1 MRLRIKN
8 VTAIPL
14 RIPFS
19 APFTIAAPHEQT
31 RDHIDVVLVQID
43 TNESLSGIG
52 ETQAWRRQA
61 SSEVLLNLV
70 RVIEEI
76 FKPILVGRNPLEISG
91 LLHELNATVYNSL
104 YAQAAIGD
112 ALYDLAGKIF
122 NVPVCELLGGRCR
135 DKIQV
140 GLPLSISSSTDA
152 MLQKARQAYEQGY
165 RHLRV
170 KIGMDSAHDVANVR
184 RLRQEFGDK
193 VVLRADA
200 NGGMYYDQALP
211 LLKKL
216 EEFDLDIVE
225 QPVPAWDLDSMA
237 LLARTVSIPISAD
250 ESVSTDSSL
259 IEIVKRRAAS
269 IIQTKV
275 GKNGGIH
282 YTRKLWT
289 IADAAGIGIFPGN
302 HPATSIATA
311 SVAHLCAAWPSLRLV
326 GDFQAGACDML
337 AADVVKSPL
346 TIRDGYVIVPDRPGL
361 GMELDQEKVRK
372 FRVTE

>member
-1 MRLRIKN
+1 

-31 RDHIDVVLVQID
+31 RDHIDVMLVQID
-43 TNESLSGIG
+43 TNEGVSGIG

-70 RVIEEI
+70 RVVEEI
-76 FKPILVGRNPLEISG
+76 FKPILMGRNPLEISG
-91 LLHELNATVYNSL
+91 LLHELNCTVYNSL
-104 YAQAAIGD
+104 YAQAAVGD
-112 ALYDLAGKIF
+112 ALYDLVAKAF
-122 NVPVCELLGGRCR
+122 NLPVCELLGGRCR
-135 DKIQV
+135 GKIQV
-140 GLPLSISSSTDA
+140 GLPLSISSSTEA
-152 MLQKARQAYEQGY
+152 MLEKARQAYAQGY

-170 KIGMDSAHDVANVR
+170 KIGMDPVLDVANVR
-184 RLRQEFGDK
+184 QLRQEFGDK
-193 VVLRADA
+193 IVLRADA
-200 NGGMYYDQALP
+200 NGGMHHDQALP

-216 EEFDLDIVE
+216 EAFDLDIVE

-237 LLARTVSIPISAD
+237 LLARTVNIPLSAD
-250 ESVSTDSSL
+250 ESVSTDTSL
-259 IEIVKRRAAS
+259 IEIIKRRAAS

-302 HPATSIATA
+302 HPATSIAAA
-311 SVAHLCAAWPSLRLV
+311 SVAHLCAAWPSLRIV

-337 AADVVKSPL
+337 GADIVKSPL
-346 TIRDGYVIVPDRPGL
+346 EVHDGYVIVPDGPGL
-361 GMELDQEKVRK
+361 GMELDQEKIRK
-372 FRVTE
+372 FRVTD

>member
-1 MRLRIKN
+1 MSVRIQN
-8 VTAIPL
+8 VTALPL

-31 RDHIDVVLVQID
+31 RDHVDVMLVQID
-43 TNESLSGIG
+43 TNEGVSGIG

-70 RVIEEI
+70 RVVEEI
-76 FKPILVGRNPLEISG
+76 FRPILLGRNPLEIAG
-91 LLHELNATVYNSL
+91 LLHELNGTVYNSL
-104 YAQAAIGD
+104 YAQAAVGD
-112 ALYDLAGKIF
+112 ALYDLAGKIL

-135 DKIQV
+135 DKIRV
-140 GLPLSISSSTDA
+140 GLPLSINSNTDA
-152 MLQKARQAYEQGY
+152 MVQKARQAYDQGY

-170 KIGMDSAHDVANVR
+170 KIGMDPLVDVANVR
-184 RLRQEFGDK
+184 RLRQEFGDTI
-193 VVLRADA
+193 VLRADA
-200 NGGMYYDQALP
+200 NGGMYYEQALP

-216 EEFDLDIVE
+216 EAFDLDIVE
-225 QPVPAWDLDSMA
+225 QPVPMWDLDGMA
-237 LLARTVSIPISAD
+237 LLARSVAIPISAD
-250 ESVSTDSSL
+250 ESLSTDTSL
-259 IEIVKRRAAS
+259 IEIIKRRAAS
-269 IIQTKV
+269 IMQTKV

-282 YTRKLWT
+282 YTRKLWA

-337 AADVVKSPL
+337 GADVVKSP
-346 TIRDGYVIVPDRPGL
+346 IVVRDGFVIVPDGPGL
-361 GMELDQEKVRK
+361 GMELDPEKVRK